1 MHRRFRAHAMIVAVA
16 IGLAGCANYHLRS
29 PEPNPATG
37 YKHATLHAF
46 LWGAI
51 EETEVADTC
60 ESDAIDEVRVRN
72 NYGYALITVVTL
84 GIWMPMDVAWKC
96 RKRPLDSGEI

>member
-1 MHRRFRAHAMIVAVA
+1 MQRRFRSYAIIATVAA
-16 IGLAGCANYHLRS
+16 GFAGCANYHLRS

-37 YKHATLHAF
+37 YRHATLHAF

-51 EETEVADTC
+51 EEEKVAETC
-60 ESDAIDEVRVRN
+60 QSNAIDEVRVQT